1 MRDYDEVTAFLG
13 VWRTHQKLLFSLL
26 SVSVIPNGFTG
37 LSIIFVGDVPEH
49 RCLIPENLNLSEA
62 WRNRTI
68 PLQGPE
74 QRRSKCTR
82 YRLDVILNLSQ
93 TFPDPDFL
101 NVSEIEQE
109 PCLDGWEYSKE
120 QYISTI
126 VSEWDLVCN
135 NDWKEP
141 FVTSV
146 YFMGMLVGSISFG
159 ILSDRF
165 GRKIVMFGTMVLQI
179 TFNVLITFSPNLEI
193 FCLINFFKGF
203 GEVSNFVAAF
213 VLGSELLEQSI
224 RITYST
230 LGVGTCFAVGYM
242 ILPFAAYFIR
252 EWKMLILTLSLSC
265 LFYIPLWWFIPES
278 PRWLLS
284 KGRIKEAESII
295 RLMAKKNGVTPPAM
309 LFSEDE
315 LEHIKNNK
323 IKSVPVTQ
331 LLKTCNTRTITI
343 INILIWMIITM
354 GYYGL
359 SLNIPNLHGNDYLN
373 CFLFAASEIP
383 ANIAVW
389 FLLQKFPRKFN
400 LSSILFLSGSIL
412 LFRQLIPSDFL
423 VLAVVLVLIGNFGN
437 TCASCMV
444 YVYTTELYPT
454 SLRNTG
460 VGVSSMA
467 SRIGSIVS
475 PYIIF
480 LDTYQENLS
489 LNVIGVLTMF
499 AAIAVLFLPET
510 FKVPLP
516 DNIEQMQKIYC
527 MCLLFMSCE
536 LDAQPS
542 MDGKCARSRLDSNRG
557 PLASKPSADTI
568 TSVAG

>member
-13 VWRTHQKLLFSLL
+13 DWGPHQKLLFFLL

-135 NDWKEP
+135 NGWKEP
-141 FVTSV
+141 FAASV
-146 YFMGMLVGSISFG
+146 YFTGVLIGSFSSG

-165 GRKIVMFGTMVLQI
+165 GRKIVMFGTMVLQVA
-179 TFNVLITFSPNLEI
+179 FNVLITFSPNLEI
-193 FCLINFFKGF
+193 FCLINFLKGF
-203 GEVSNFVAAF
+203 GEISNYMSAF
-213 VLGSELLEQSI
+213 VLGSELLEKSI
-224 RITYST
+224 RIAYST
-230 LGVGTCFAVGYM
+230 LGVAMGFALGYM
-242 ILPFAAYFIR
+242 ILPFVAYFIR
-252 EWKMLILTLSLSC
+252 KWQMLILTLSLSC
-265 LFYIPLWWFIPES
+265 LVYIPLWWFIPES

-284 KGRIKEAESII
+284 KGRVEEAESII
-295 RLMAKKNGVTPPAM
+295 RFMAKKNGVTPPAM

-315 LEHIKNNK
+315 LEHIKNK
-323 IKSVPVTQ
+323 KVKSVPFTQ
-331 LLKTCNTRTITI
+331 LLKTCNIRTITI
-343 INILIWMIITM
+343 INILLWMIISM

-359 SLNIPNLHGNDYLN
+359 SLNIPNFHGDDYLN

-389 FLLQKFPRKFN
+389 LLFQKFPRKFS
-400 LSSILFLSGSIL
+400 LSVTLFLSGSIL
-412 LFRQLIPSDFL
+412 LFIHFIPSHFL
-423 VLAVVLVLIGNFGN
+423 ALATVLVLIGKLGS
-437 TCASCMV
+437 TCAFSMV
-444 YVYTTELYPT
+444 YIYTAELYPT
-454 SLRNTG
+454 PVRNTG

-467 SRIGSIVS
+467 SRLGSVIS
-475 PYIIF
+475 PYILL
-480 LDTYQENLS
+480 LDDYQENLS
-489 LNVIGVLTMF
+489 LIVIGMLTMF

-510 FKVPLP
+510 FNVPLP
-516 DNIEQMQKIYC
+516 NTMEQMQK
-527 MCLLFMSCE
+527 LFWFKDRRRVHSNLSKNE
-536 LDAQPS
+536 TTE
-542 MDGKCARSRLDSNRG
+542 KSRVIVLEE
-557 PLASKPSADTI
+557 AA
-568 TSVAG
+568 

>member
-1 MRDYDEVTAFLG
+1 MRDYDEVTAFLAG
-13 VWRTHQKLLFSLL
+13 WGPHQKLIFALL
-26 SVSVIPNGFTG
+26 SVSVIPNGFSG

-74 QRRSKCTR
+74 QQRSKCTR

-135 NDWKEP
+135 NNWKEP
-141 FVTSV
+141 FAASV
-146 YFMGMLVGSISFG
+146 YFTGVLVGSFSSG

-165 GRKIVMFGTMVLQI
+165 GRKIVMFGTMAVQI
-179 TFNVLITFSPNLEI
+179 IFNILITFSPNLEF
-193 FCLINFFKGF
+193 FCLIIFFKGF
-203 GEVSNFVAAF
+203 GDISNYVAAF
-213 VLGSELLEQSI
+213 VLGSELLSKSI

-230 LGVGTCFAVGYM
+230 LGVGIFYAMGYM
-242 ILPFAAYFIR
+242 ILPFLAYFIR
-252 EWKMLILTLSLSC
+252 EWRMLTLTLALIC
-265 LFYIPLWWFIPES
+265 LVYIPLWWFIPES

-284 KGRIKEAESII
+284 KGRIEEAESII

-309 LFSEDE
+309 LFSELE
-315 LEHIKNNK
+315 LEHIKNYK
-323 IKSVPVTQ
+323 VKSVPFTQ
-331 LLKTCNTRTITI
+331 LLKTHNIRTITI
-343 INILIWMIITM
+343 INILIWMIISI

-359 SLNIPNLHGNDYLN
+359 SLNIPNLHGDDYLN

-383 ANIAVW
+383 ANVATW
-389 FLLQKFPRKFN
+389 LLFQKFPRKIN
-400 LSSILFLSGSIL
+400 LSCILFLGGSIL
-412 LFRQLIPSDFL
+412 LFIQLIQSHFSIL
-423 VLAVVLVLIGNFGN
+423 VTVLILIGKLGNS
-437 TCASCMV
+437 CAFSMAF
-444 YVYTTELYPT
+444 VYTAELYPT
-454 SLRNTG
+454 PLRNTG

-467 SRIGSIVS
+467 SRLGSVIS
-475 PYIIF
+475 PYIVL

-489 LNVIGVLTMF
+489 LIVMGVLTMT
-499 AAIAVLFLPET
+499 AAIVVLFLPET
-510 FKVPLP
+510 FNVPLP
-516 DNIEQMQKIYC
+516 DTIDQMQKVYWFKDTGHAHSD
-527 MCLLFMSCE
+527 LSKNE
-536 LDAQPS
+536 TT
-542 MDGKCARSRLDSNRG
+542 GKNKVIILEEA
-557 PLASKPSADTI
+557 A
-568 TSVAG
+568 